1 MEPII
6 EKLTEIET
14 ATSRIMESAVNE
26 TRIQDQASEKRMA
39 EFDRHVEQV
48 TQEKLAQLHDNLQK
62 QAEKELADLKADM
75 EHQMNSMDSYFRD
88 YHQEIADKIYKNIIR
103 M

>member
-6 EKLTEIET
+6 EKLTEIES

-26 TRIQDQASEKRMA
+26 TRIQDQESEKRMA

-48 TQEKLAQLHDNLQK
+48 TQEKLAQLHDSLQK

-75 EHQMNSMDSYFRD
+75 EHQMNSMDSYFCD
-88 YHQEIADKIYKNIIR
+88 HHQEITDKIYNNIIR